1 MLQGVLFTL
10 LVNIWWIILVWVVL
24 NVVDRVRFRRYITQY
39 PPGTQTLIPFRPILF
54 WHRQGSSWYRRM
66 LDLVEQSP
74 EDEDDD
80 GDFSGRS
87 ATGEGDAFHQDFG
100 DSEGPNQGGPYTGP
114 GPDVGPNAAHFQG
127 NFSQTSNLWGAWRA
141 CCRAGWS
148 MFHTFQHQIRRM
160 FGGRRM

>member
-1 MLQGVLFTL
+1 
-10 LVNIWWIILVWVVL
+10 
-24 NVVDRVRFRRYITQY
+24 
-39 PPGTQTLIPFRPILF
+39 
-54 WHRQGSSWYRRM
+54 M
-66 LDLVEQSP
+66 LDLVEQFP

-127 NFSQTSNLWGAWRA
+127 TSPKPATYGERGAPA
-141 CCRAGWS
+141 CRAGWS

>member
-1 MLQGVLFTL
+1 MDHPGLGGLECGGPGA
-10 LVNIWWIILVWVVL
+10 
-24 NVVDRVRFRRYITQY
+24 FRRYITQY

-100 DSEGPNQGGPYTGP
+100 GQRGPQPGRPLYRPPARTWGPTPPTSRELLPNQQPLG
-114 GPDVGPNAAHFQG
+114 
-127 NFSQTSNLWGAWRA
+127 GAWRA

-148 MFHTFQHQIRRM
+148 MFHTFQHQLRRM